1 MYNYT
6 LIRMKKVFFILIPA
20 VILSLLSCSPKKPA
34 EEKKSAIDT
43 IPMMVMQIQKCTR
56 LYTAEAHVHK
66 IITHDDQFKL
76 KGSFLKHEFNIPVPG
91 SNRKVA
97 IPLDATIKA
106 YVDFQGFS
114 DRNVSRKGDKIEII
128 LPDPK
133 MVLTSTRIDHKK
145 LKQYV
150 SLTRSN
156 YSDAE
161 LTQLEQQ
168 GRESIIRDIPNLDLM
183 EQARVSAANTLIPML
198 KQMGFR
204 EENIQISFRKK
215 FTLDDIRGFLQ
226 NSGVEKKDK
235 N

>member
-1 MYNYT
+1 
-6 LIRMKKVFFILIPA
+6 
-20 VILSLLSCSPKKPA
+20 
-34 EEKKSAIDT
+34 
-43 IPMMVMQIQKCTR
+43 
-56 LYTAEAHVHK
+56 
-66 IITHDDQFKL
+66 
-76 KGSFLKHEFNIPVPG
+76 
-91 SNRKVA
+91 
-97 IPLDATIKA
+97 
-106 YVDFQGFS
+106 
-114 DRNVSRKGDKIEII
+114 
-128 LPDPK
+128 

-183 EQARVSAANTLIPML
+183 EQARGSAANTL
-198 KQMGFR
+198 
-204 EENIQISFRKK
+204 RKK
-215 FTLDDIRGFLQ
+215 FTLADIRGFLQ

>member
-1 MYNYT
+1 M
-6 LIRMKKVFFILIPA
+6 
-20 VILSLLSCSPKKPA
+20 
-34 EEKKSAIDT
+34 
-43 IPMMVMQIQKCTR
+43 
-56 LYTAEAHVHK
+56 
-66 IITHDDQFKL
+66 
-76 KGSFLKHEFNIPVPG
+76 
-91 SNRKVA
+91 
-97 IPLDATIKA
+97 
-106 YVDFQGFS
+106 
-114 DRNVSRKGDKIEII
+114 SRKGDKIEII

-133 MVLTSTRIDHKK
+133 MVLTRTRIDHKK

-198 KQMGFR
+198 MQMGFR

-215 FTLDDIRGFLQ
+215 FTLADIRGFLQ
-226 NSGVEKKDK
+226 NSEVEKKDK